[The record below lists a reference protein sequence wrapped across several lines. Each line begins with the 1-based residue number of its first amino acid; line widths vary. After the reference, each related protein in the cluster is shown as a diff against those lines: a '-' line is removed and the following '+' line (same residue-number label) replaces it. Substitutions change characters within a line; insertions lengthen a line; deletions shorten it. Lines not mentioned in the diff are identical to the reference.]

1 MALYGAVQGSRPGL
15 KEHSIQQATVVSTE
29 DTLVVEFGNFLQT
42 VEDVQISWI
51 TPQAATAAFANLTS
65 ITNGT
70 TVTINVQVSALNAGA
85 STVATFDV
93 SAIGEGLR

>member
-15 KEHSIQQATVVSTE
+15 KEHSIAQATVNPNE

-42 VEDVQISWI
+42 VEDVQISWV
-51 TPQAATAAFANLTS
+51 TPQLASAAFANLTS

-70 TVTINVQVSALNAGA
+70 TVTINVQTNVFAAA
-85 STVATFDV
+85 TTVATLDV
-93 SAIGEGLR
+93 SAIGEALR